1 MSLSISKTGAR
12 EQRNEQRN
20 EQRGEQRGEQTGEQ
34 TDRIK
39 GDLDI
44 DTKLSLLMKS
54 LTDFYRNSIY
64 IEQIRSIIDQNSI
77 ISLRILDWFITNYSK
92 KHRTI
97 ISNNNNNNNKSI
109 DVYQNY
115 KLQLK
120 SFSKKQFDP
129 FCRKNKII
137 FYYNDEDYI
146 ETSCGQLCFFRW
158 CFENDILNYVKT
170 NLNTI
175 EQDMKNSLKSKKS
188 NKDDS
193 AQKRQPLSISASR
206 SVSRQNVKY
215 TVKFD

>member
-1 MSLSISKTGAR
+1 MSLQISKTNN
-12 EQRNEQRN
+12 QNIYDKDITRNVKN
-20 EQRGEQRGEQTGEQ
+20 
-34 TDRIK
+34 DI
-39 GDLDI
+39 DI

-54 LTDFYRNSIY
+54 LTEFYRNSLY
-64 IEQIRSIIDQNSI
+64 IEQIRNIIDQNSV

-97 ISNNNNNNNKSI
+97 IANNNRSM

-137 FYYNDEDYI
+137 FYYNDEEYI

-158 CFENDILNYVKT
+158 CFQNNILEYVKD
-170 NLNTI
+170 NLRI
-175 EQDMKNSLKSKKS
+175 IKQDMKNSLKSKKS
-188 NKDDS
+188 KTDDF
-193 AQKRQPLSISASR
+193 AKKRQPLSISASR
-206 SVSRQNVKY
+206 SVSKTNVKY